1 MMPEPTTLTVQ
12 TTVAATPEKAW
23 ELWTRP
29 GHITQWNQATE
40 DWHTPRAEN
49 DLRDGGSF
57 SYRMEAKDGSFGFDF
72 SGTYRQV
79 EPYQL
84 IAFTLNDGRLVE
96 VKFEPTENGT
106 AITETFEAESEN
118 PVEMQQMGW
127 QMILDNFGKYAALQ
141 G

>member
-1 MMPEPTTLTVQ
+1 MIPEPTTLTVQ